1 MNIVPGYSSSEDDEG
16 VMVPLLPEKKIVLN
30 PRRELEPAETITKSE
45 VPVSSVAGNYSGDFN
60 TDRALE
66 IDIVK
71 RKQSAEMSK
80 KIKKKRK
87 KQNDPFAD
95 DYLGPW
101 ADYEENENKNENNIE
116 YENENGKLRESE
128 EGKEAKTS
136 NVISDNDADSDVDE
150 AEILVTR
157 SFVKYNYM
165 SPPKSLSVKSFEARN
180 CFVPKR
186 ITHEFEGHLGGVNK
200 MELFPETGHLLLTC
214 GNDSKV
220 KLWDSYRPASSKS
233 LTLVREYTAHSQAVK
248 YISFNSSGTRFV
260 SCSYD
265 RKLILWETE
274 SGDIVQTFNTGA
286 VPNVAIFNPNNEDEI
301 IVGLSN
307 HKINHY
313 EVGKVDPI
321 QIYSHHLGAI
331 NLLAAVDDNKRFL
344 STADDKSVRFWDWQI
359 NIPVKVIS
367 EPTLHSM
374 PRVALLPPVGDYIA
388 LQCMDNSIQ
397 VIKGH
402 GKFKFNKNKKFMGH
416 NVAGY
421 GIDVL
426 FSPDAKSIMSGD
438 SRGHA
443 YFWDW
448 KTCKLIKKIKLDSK
462 PITCILP
469 FPQEVSKVVSAGLG
483 GSIYVCE

>member
-1 MNIVPGYSSSEDDEG
+1 MNIVSGYSSSSEDEG
-16 VMVPLLPEKKIVLN
+16 VPIPSLAEKKIAIN
-30 PRRELEPAETITKSE
+30 TSIELEPVETITKSE
-45 VPVSSVAGNYSGDFN
+45 VPVSTIVRNYPGELN
-60 TDRALE
+60 TDRSLE
-66 IDIVK
+66 IDVVK
-71 RKQSAEMSK
+71 RKQSFKVSK
-80 KIKKKRK
+80 LLKKKRK

-101 ADYEENENKNENNIE
+101 ADYEETDNKNEN
-116 YENENGKLRESE
+116 ENENENDNGELSGSE
-128 EGKEAKTS
+128 EEKGTKNS
-136 NVISDNDADSDVDE
+136 NGLSGNPDSEGDE
-150 AEILVTR
+150 TETLVTR
-157 SFVKYNYM
+157 SFVKYSYM
-165 SPPKSLSVKSFEARN
+165 SPPKALSVMPFGARSS
-180 CFVPKR
+180 FVPKK
-186 ITHEFEGHLGGVNK
+186 ITHEFEGHSGGVNK

-220 KLWDSYRPASSKS
+220 KLWDSYRSASSKS

-274 SGDIVQTFNTGA
+274 SGAIVQAINTGA
-286 VPNVAIFNPNNEDEI
+286 VPNVAIFNPNNENEI

-331 NLLAAVDDNKRFL
+331 NLLAAVDGNKRFL

-367 EPTLHSM
+367 EPTSHSM

-397 VIKGH
+397 VIKGN
-402 GKFKFNKNKKFMGH
+402 GKFKFNKNKKFKGH

-421 GIDVL
+421 GIDVS

-448 KTCKLIKKIKLDSK
+448 KTCKLIKKIKLDNK
-462 PITCILP
+462 PITCIIP
-469 FPQEVSKVVSAGLG
+469 FPQEVSKVVSAGLE
-483 GSIYVCE
+483 GSIYICE